1 MILAHIFGIPV
12 EEVLS
17 SWAGSGTGVGMLLLI
32 GSTIVART
40 LERK

>member
-1 MILAHIFGIPV
+1 MILAHIFGIPL

-17 SWAGSGTGVGMLLLI
+17 SWAGTGAGAGMLLLI
-32 GSTIVART
+32 ASTIVCRA